1 MKTIRAALAIAGKDL
16 RIELRTGEITVTTA
30 LFAVLVTIMVS
41 LSFYVDV
48 PTARRIAPGVLWI
61 AVAFSGVIAMGRSWA
76 REREHDVLRGLFL
89 APIPR
94 AAIYLGKA
102 MGTLIFLIVVEAI
115 LLPLVALLFHVPLLP
130 YAGALCLLLL
140 LGTIG
145 FVATGSL
152 FAAMGVRT
160 GGRELALSV
169 VLFPLVTPAL
179 LAGVVATREVLGG
192 APFDETLGWL
202 RTLVAFDIVF
212 LTGGLYL
219 FEPLTS
225 D

>member
-1 MKTIRAALAIAGKDL
+1 MKTLRAALAIAGKDL
-16 RIELRTGEITVTTA
+16 RIELRTGEITVTTG

-41 LSFYVDV
+41 LSFYVDP

-76 REREHDVLRGLFL
+76 RERDHDVLRGLFL

-102 MGTLIFLIVVEAI
+102 FGTLVFLLVVEAI
-115 LLPLVALLFHVPLLP
+115 LVPLVGLLFHVPLLP
-130 YAGALCLLLL
+130 YLGALSLLLA

-152 FAAMGVRT
+152 FAAMGVRS

-179 LAGVVATREVLGG
+179 LCGVVATREVLGG
-192 APFDETLGWL
+192 APFAETVGWL